1 MDALVPQESVLPII
15 TRCYFDLTVQKYCWR
30 PLQNLIIF
38 SSEKYMH
45 TEMGAPVEMLV
56 SYKVFSA
63 ISCFKQAVHVAQEET
78 TACFFYLRK
87 KTLFTVLYL

>member
-1 MDALVPQESVLPII
+1 
-15 TRCYFDLTVQKYCWR
+15 
-30 PLQNLIIF
+30 
-38 SSEKYMH
+38 MH